1 MALRHKMFGNTFVRY
16 IKQVRL
22 FSQAVPGEPS
32 APYLQTSVPG
42 PKSKQLINEMEKIQQ
57 AGTVQMFVDYEKS
70 LGNYIVDCDGNVLL
84 DVYGQIASMPLGYNH
99 PHLHEVLK
107 KKSSISTL
115 VNRPALGVFPGDD
128 WPEKLNSVLIKNAPP
143 KLKMVTTMM
152 CGSCSNENA
161 YKMMFMAYMRKK
173 RGGKE
178 TFSKEEEESCMINQP
193 PGAPNLSILSF
204 MGAFHGRTMACLAT
218 THSKAIHK
226 LDVPSLDWPI
236 ADFPQYKYPLSEN
249 ERENKKEDERCL
261 SKVED
266 LINTWNKKGM
276 PVAGIVIEP
285 IQSEGGDNEASPE
298 FFQKLQAISKKYGC
312 GYLIDEVQTGC
323 GATGKMW
330 CHEYFNLPQ
339 PPDVVTFS
347 KKMQLGGYYH
357 TEEFMINSPLR
368 IFNTWLGD
376 PGKIVLLEG
385 IMDVIHRDKLLE
397 LVISVGHVLE
407 DGLNDLEKKYSNIIN
422 SSRGRG
428 TFRAFNG
435 CTTEVRNQITS
446 KLKLKGIVAGGSGDL
461 AVRMRPSLLFQKQH
475 AEIFLSSLNDVLKE
489 ING

>member
-1 MALRHKMFGNTFVRY
+1 
-16 IKQVRL
+16 
-22 FSQAVPGEPS
+22 
-32 APYLQTSVPG
+32 
-42 PKSKQLINEMEKIQQ
+42 
-57 AGTVQMFVDYEKS
+57 MFVDYEKS

-204 MGAFHGRTMACLAT
+204 MGAFHGRTMGCLAT